1 MGNISP
7 IWGKVFFGVAIL
19 FCLSPIVSPPIA
31 LLIGIFLATIK
42 FVPKQWNISSAAAW
56 LLKGSIICL
65 GFGLQLEQAIQT
77 SKQGFLL
84 STGSILVT
92 FFLGWIF
99 YRLMSTEKT
108 TSYLVSTGTA
118 ICGGSAIAA
127 VSPILGATQKQL
139 SFSLGIVFMLNAVAL
154 FVFPVIGIWLGLTEA
169 QFGYWA
175 AIAIHDTSSVVG
187 AAASYGEEALE
198 IATTVKLTRALWI
211 IPVSFIFSRLPDVR
225 RSGEIK
231 IPWFIFL
238 FSMAIVIR
246 YFIPEGREFYNI
258 LMLIGK
264 KGMVVTLLMIG
275 AGISF
280 KQIKEIGNRNLIY
293 GILLWVSISFFS
305 LFVVKLLII

>member
-1 MGNISP
+1 MVNIKP
-7 IWGKVFFGVAIL
+7 TWRDAVFVIAIL
-19 FCLSPIVSPPIA
+19 FCLSPIVSPSMA
-31 LLIGIFLATIK
+31 LLLGILLATIK
-42 FVPKQWNISSAAAW
+42 FVPKNWNISSAASW
-56 LLKGSIICL
+56 LLKASIICL

-92 FFLGWIF
+92 FLLGWIF
-99 YRLMSTEKT
+99 YRLMNTEKT

-127 VSPILGATQKQL
+127 VSPILEASQKQL
-139 SFSLGIVFMLNAVAL
+139 SFSLGVVFLLNAVAL
-154 FVFPVIGIWLGLTEA
+154 FVFPTIGFWLGLTEA

-187 AAASYGEEALE
+187 AAASYGKESLD

-211 IPVSFIFSRLPDVR
+211 IPVSLIFSRLPEVR
-225 RSGEIK
+225 SSGTIK

-238 FSMAIVIR
+238 FSGAMVIR
-246 YFIPEGREFYNI
+246 YFVPDGIEFYNI
-258 LMLIGK
+258 LTLIGK
-264 KGMVVTLLMIG
+264 KGMVVTLLLIG

-280 KQIKEIGNRNLIY
+280 NQIKEIGKKNLFY
-293 GILLWVSISFFS
+293 GILLWVTISVLS
-305 LFVVKLLII
+305 LMVIRLLIA

>member
-1 MGNISP
+1 MGNIKP
-7 IWGKVFFGVAIL
+7 TWRDAVFVIAIL
-19 FCLSPIVSPPIA
+19 FCLFPIVTPAIA
-31 LLIGIFLATIK
+31 LLLGILLATIK
-42 FVPKQWNISSAAAW
+42 FVPKKWNISSVASW
-56 LLKGSIICL
+56 LLKASIICL

-84 STGSILVT
+84 SIGSIIVT
-92 FFLGWIF
+92 FLLGWTF
-99 YRLMSTEKT
+99 YRLMNTEKT

-139 SFSLGIVFMLNAVAL
+139 SFSLGVVFMLNAVAL
-154 FVFPVIGIWLGLTEA
+154 FVYPVIGFWLGLTEA

-187 AAASYGEEALE
+187 AAASYGKESLE

-211 IPVSFIFSRLPDVR
+211 IPVSLVFSRFSDVR
-225 RSGEIK
+225 KSGKVK

-238 FSMAIVIR
+238 FTVAIGIR
-246 YFIPEGREFYNI
+246 YFVPEGIEFYDVFT
-258 LMLIGK
+258 LIGK
-264 KGMVVTLLMIG
+264 KGMVITLLMVG

-280 KQIKEIGNRNLIY
+280 KQIKEIGNKNLFY
-293 GILLWVSISFFS
+293 GILLWVSISILS
-305 LFVVKLLII
+305 LIMIRLFIT